1 MRLSHLFG
9 ETLRTAP
16 AEVEVASHRLLLRAG
31 FIRPLAAGIFS
42 YLPLGVRV
50 MRKIEQII
58 REEMDAIGGQEITM
72 PVVHPGELWQRSGRW
87 YDIDEELV
95 RFADR
100 TGRDM
105 VLAMTHEEV
114 VADLARSEV
123 RSYRQLP
130 RLVYQ
135 IQTKF
140 RDDPRPRAGLIR
152 VREFTMKDSYSL
164 DADQAGLE
172 RQYSNHYRAY
182 CRIFQRAG
190 LAQVIAVAADTGLM
204 GGQMAHEFMY
214 LTEIGED
221 TVILCDHCGY
231 AANQQTAR
239 FRKPA
244 TTAEAP
250 RPLERVATPRAE
262 TIAALARIMD
272 VPESRTAKVV
282 LFPAAVPVRGGER
295 ETREVL
301 VMGLVRGDMSLNE
314 TKLSHAVKARRL
326 RPATA
331 EAIRSAG
338 AVPGYASPVGVPR
351 DAVLVVVDD
360 LVAASPNLVTGANE
374 AGFHLRHVN
383 VGRDFTP
390 DVVADIA
397 EADVGSPCPRCGNSV
412 RLARG
417 VEVGNIFQ
425 LGTRYAEALGAMYI
439 DADGQSR
446 PIVMGS
452 YGIGVGRL
460 MACIAEAHHD
470 ARGLR
475 WPIAVTPFEVH
486 LILLAGREPE
496 VAGRADEL
504 YAALGAADVDVLY
517 DDRHQSAGV
526 KFADADLIG
535 VPLRLTLSGLSL
547 QQGGVELKGRDRD
560 EVRVLPLDDVVASLG
575 AALRNLKDEAA
586 ATIPPVDH
594 PQADEV
600 P

>member
-114 VADLARSEV
+114 VADLARSDV

-130 RLVYQ
+130 LLVYQ

-164 DADQAGLE
+164 DADTAGLD
-172 RQYSNHYRAY
+172 RQYRNHYRAY
-182 CRIFQRAG
+182 FRIFQRVG
-190 LAQVIAVAADTGLM
+190 LPEVIAVAADTGIM
-204 GGQMAHEFMY
+204 GGRAAHEFML
-214 LTEIGED
+214 LTEVGED
-221 TVILCDHCGY
+221 TLVLCDHCRY
-231 AANQQTAR
+231 AANRQAAR
-239 FRKPA
+239 FRKRPPS
-244 TTAEAP
+244 AEEL
-250 RPLERVATPRAE
+250 RPVEKVATPGAE
-262 TIAALARIMD
+262 TIAALAQLLD

-282 LFPAAVPVRGGER
+282 LFRAAVPSGDGTRQ
-295 ETREVL
+295 TREVL
-301 VMGLVRGDMSLNE
+301 VMGLVRGDMNLNE
-314 TKLSHAVKARRL
+314 TKLAHAIKARWL

-331 EAIRSAG
+331 EAIRAAG

-475 WPIAVTPFEVH
+475 WPIAVTPFDVH
-486 LILLAGREPE
+486 LVLLAGRDPD
-496 VAGRADEL
+496 AATKADAL
-504 YAALGAADVDVLY
+504 YAALRAADVDVLY
-517 DDRHQSAGV
+517 DDRDQSAGV

-535 VPLRLTLSGLSL
+535 VPLRLTLSGRSL
-547 QQGGVELKGRDRD
+547 QRGGVELKGRERD
-560 EVRVLPLDDVVASLG
+560 EVRVLPLDDVVAAVREERG
-575 AALRNLKDEAA
+575 RLRAEAA
-586 ATIPPVDH
+586 AVREMAYPEGD
-594 PQADEV
+594 AAG
-600 P
+600 

>member
-1 MRLSHLFG
+1 
-9 ETLRTAP
+9 
-16 AEVEVASHRLLLRAG
+16 
-31 FIRPLAAGIFS
+31 
-42 YLPLGVRV
+42 
-50 MRKIEQII
+50 
-58 REEMDAIGGQEITM
+58 M

-114 VADLARSEV
+114 VADLARSDV

-130 RLVYQ
+130 LLIYQ

-164 DADQAGLE
+164 DADTAGLE
-172 RQYSNHYRAY
+172 RQYRNHYRAY
-182 CRIFQRAG
+182 FRIFQRVG
-190 LAQVIAVAADTGLM
+190 LPMVSAVAADTGMM
-204 GGQMAHEFMY
+204 GGRVAHEFMF

-221 TVILCDHCGY
+221 TLVLCDHCGY
-231 AANQQTAR
+231 AANRQAAR
-239 FRKPA
+239 FHKPA
-244 TTAEAP
+244 PPADEP
-250 RPLERVATPRAE
+250 RTLEKVATPGAE
-262 TIAALARIMD
+262 TIAALARMLNI
-272 VPESRTAKVV
+272 PESRTAKVV
-282 LFPAAVPVRGGER
+282 LLTAAVPVRGGER

-314 TKLSHAVKARRL
+314 TKLSHAVKARWL

-331 EAIRSAG
+331 EAIRAAG

-486 LILLAGREPE
+486 LILLAGRDPD
-496 VAGRADEL
+496 AATKADAL
-504 YAALGAADVDVLY
+504 YTALRAADADVLY
-517 DDRHQSAGV
+517 DDRDQSAGV

-535 VPLRLTLSGLSL
+535 VPLRLTLSGRSL

-560 EVRVLPLDDVVASLG
+560 EVHVLPLDDVVAAVREELER
-575 AALRNLKDEAA
+575 LRATAA
-586 ATIPPVDH
+586 AMRDVAYPETD
-594 PQADEV
+594 AAG
-600 P
+600 